1 VRNLNPYNIALIAL
15 IAMPIIGGL
24 LLVGYMSGEWLAL
37 LASLGGIVCVMSFIG
52 SLIWLMEK
60 AYNYDRA
67 KEAMTIKKAAND
79 NISQ

>member
-1 VRNLNPYNIALIAL
+1 
-15 IAMPIIGGL
+15 
-24 LLVGYMSGEWLAL
+24 
-37 LASLGGIVCVMSFIG
+37 MSFIG

-67 KEAMTIKKAAND
+67 KEAMTIKKAAKTKKLPEMPDTREYLN